1 MTTDNLQAQLQA
13 QPSGGHAVGQSLPE
27 DTMRLSQWGAAGNQQ
42 QSQALAQGS
51 MQGPEGGRG
60 VALTSAGAGAQS
72 YIPWQHQQL
81 LQPPYFPNVVT
92 SGMPLPEQR
101 PDLGSLESA
110 QFATNNT
117 GGRVGALDSLT
128 SGPGNA
134 ICRTALFNNP
144 GGQAA
149 ARNIVLT
156 VAATS
161 AAPSA
166 AKSSDMETMPS
177 AESQKAPGP
186 PANGSSFQPPHQ
198 QPTSGVATRGLR
210 AGARRNPPRYSDFT
224 EDLSDT
230 DSQEVSFYDESDEDD
245 GYDGSRRQDLRSH
258 GSSLQSANESQFR
271 SAMSGSA
278 GGDGSGREAR
288 RGSGGIAPKR
298 PRSKTLLCEQDPDA
312 PGLTL
317 EQRRKIRR

>member
-1 MTTDNLQAQLQA
+1 
-13 QPSGGHAVGQSLPE
+13 
-27 DTMRLSQWGAAGNQQ
+27 MRLSQRGAAGNQQ
-42 QSQALAQGS
+42 QSQALARGC
-51 MQGPEGGRG
+51 MQGLEDGRE
-60 VALTSAGAGAQS
+60 AAPTTAGAGAQS
-72 YIPWQHQQL
+72 YNSWQRQQL
-81 LQPPYFPNVVT
+81 LQSPYFPNVVT
-92 SGMPLPEQR
+92 SGMPLPEQS

-110 QFATNNT
+110 QFAANNI
-117 GGRVGALDSLT
+117 GGRAGALDSLGT
-128 SGPGNA
+128 AGTGNA
-134 ICRTALFNNP
+134 ICRTALFNSP

-161 AAPSA
+161 TAPSA
-166 AKSSDMETMPS
+166 AKSEPSAEMETMPS

-186 PANGSSFQPPHQ
+186 PANGSSFQPPQQ
-198 QPTSGVATRGLR
+198 QPTGGVATRGLR
-210 AGARRNPPRYSDFT
+210 AGTRRNPPRYSDFT

-245 GYDGSRRQDLRSH
+245 GYDGSRRQDLRSR
-258 GSSLQSANESQFR
+258 GSSLQSADASQFH